1 MARQNSPIVGLDI
14 GTSSVRVVVAELI
27 DGQLEI
33 AGVAKTESRGLRKG
47 MISKPDLIV
56 EGIRQAI
63 EDAELMSGLSVHQVY
78 VGLGGAS
85 IVGSN
90 PDGMI
95 NIPGRNREITRE
107 DIARVIE
114 AACSGVKIQPGHEIA
129 DYLPQEYK
137 VDGQEGIDDP
147 LGMLG
152 TRLDVSV
159 HVVTCPIAA
168 KQNIKNSVVRA
179 GFEVAGVYLS
189 HIAAADA
196 VLRDDEKEYGVAV
209 VNIGGETTSIGIFQ
223 RGSIWHS
230 AVIPLGGNHFTS
242 DIAIGLRTPIPAA
255 EQIKRDF
262 GCAYLSNMSSEEMAQ
277 HFSVPSVGDRKT
289 RSASRQVLHG
299 IIEPR
304 AEEIMQK
311 VQEVIVD
318 RKFEKKLPSGIVLT
332 GGGAN
337 LDGMVE
343 VAEEI
348 LRVPARLGIP
358 GDFAAGLAE
367 EVADAG
373 YATSVGLALYGMRCE
388 LGLLGSGRGL
398 GLIRRPSVAPIRDK
412 VKSFF
417 GLKR

>member
-78 VGLGGAS
+78 VGLGGAN
-85 IVGSN
+85 IVGTNS
-90 PDGMI
+90 PGMI

-107 DIARVIE
+107 DIGRVIE
-114 AACSGVKIQPGHEIA
+114 MACAVQIPPGHEIA
-129 DYLPQEYK
+129 DYLPQEYT

-152 TRLDVSV
+152 TRLEVSV
-159 HVVTCPIAA
+159 HIVTSPVAA
-168 KQNIKNSVVRA
+168 KQNVKTSVARA
-179 GFEVAGVYLS
+179 GYDVAGVYLS

-209 VNIGGETTSIGIFQ
+209 VNIGGETTSIAVFQ
-223 RGSIWHS
+223 RGSVWHS

-277 HFSVPSVGDRKT
+277 QFSVPSVGDRKT
-289 RSASRQVLHG
+289 RTASRQVLHG

-311 VQEVIVD
+311 VQEVIVEK
-318 RKFEKKLPSGIVLT
+318 KFEKKLPSGIVLT

-358 GDFAAGLAE
+358 GDFAGLTE

-388 LGLLGSGRGL
+388 LGLLGSARGL
-398 GLIRRPSVAPIRDK
+398 GLIRRPSVTPIKEK